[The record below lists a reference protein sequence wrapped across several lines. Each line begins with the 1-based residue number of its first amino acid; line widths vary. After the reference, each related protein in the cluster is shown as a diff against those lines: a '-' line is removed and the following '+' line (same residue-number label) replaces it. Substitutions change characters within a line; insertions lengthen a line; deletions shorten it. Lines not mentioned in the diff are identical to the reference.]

1 MTRVSTG
8 DLNMKRLFGLTL
20 ALTAGLSVASA
31 QAAGPERIRGTV
43 VGLSGGTLTVHTAT
57 GGDVSI
63 VLASDTAYLTEARS
77 DLNHLPT
84 GSYLGIASKNVGEKL
99 VALDVL
105 IFPPAMK
112 GAAEGH
118 FDWDKVADTT
128 TAGTAGTSSTMT
140 NGSVATAETAP
151 ASAIATMTN
160 GSVTAETA
168 LRGARQLKL
177 TYKGGEQTILVPPT
191 AAIVTLQPGAVS
203 DLKPGDVVFVNA
215 LADGGKSTA
224 KLILVGAAGVA
235 PPI

>member
-1 MTRVSTG
+1 
-8 DLNMKRLFGLTL
+8 MKRLFGLTL
-20 ALTAGLSVASA
+20 ALTAGFSIASA

-43 VGLSGGTLTVHTAT
+43 VGVSGSTLVVHTAA

-77 DLNHLPT
+77 DLNHLPA
-84 GSYLGIASKNVGEKL
+84 GSYLGIASKSVGDKL

-118 FDWDKVADTT
+118 FGWDKVVDTT
-128 TAGTAGTSSTMT
+128 TTGAAGTSSTMT
-140 NGSVATAETAP
+140 NGSVAVAENAP

-168 LRGARQLKL
+168 LRGAKQLKL

-224 KLILVGAAGVA
+224 KLVLVGAAGVA